1 MLPNKRSW
9 LIEND
14 CRTADLNQKFRTHI
28 QRKNF
33 LSLYLTFFN
42 QLLQDSKSNILRIFQ
57 LHTRNCQNS
66 LLFIALFLK
75 LYWIFKKEGEFPLD
89 YPLNFNGLTKALGIE
104 GPYEGFIFLFFISP
118 KQLCI
123 YLLQTTYQRYN
134 VQIKKENDVLCYEDF
149 LDFFHPRNLKRVQ
162 INLQN

>member
-1 MLPNKRSW
+1 MLPINWSW
-9 LIEND
+9 LIENN
-14 CRTADLNQKFRTHI
+14 CRTADHNQEFRPHI
-28 QRKNF
+28 QKKPF
-33 LSLYLTFFN
+33 LSLCLTFFN
-42 QLLQDSKSNILRIFQ
+42 EFMQDSKSNILRIFQ

-123 YLLQTTYQRYN
+123 YLLQTTYQRSQLYI
-134 VQIKKENDVLCYEDF
+134 QLLYRPYF
-149 LDFFHPRNLKRVQ
+149 GT
-162 INLQN
+162 